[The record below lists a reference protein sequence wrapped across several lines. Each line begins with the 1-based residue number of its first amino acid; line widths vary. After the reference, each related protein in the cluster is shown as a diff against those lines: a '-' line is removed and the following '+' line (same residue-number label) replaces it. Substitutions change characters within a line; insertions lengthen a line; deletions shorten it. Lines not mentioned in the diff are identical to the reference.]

1 MKCLLCSA
9 TFGSNEELGKHY
21 KSYHKI
27 DPNSRFFQKLFQ
39 SNKNS
44 SISRKCLRCDGF
56 LTTSNFKIKHDF
68 LKHYNEG
75 SADFFEEKPAD
86 ILKTANLLK
95 FEITV
100 NTYGD
105 YYIFENSEEVVD
117 EYLRNIHSRFKL
129 SGIKFIKSSFVIENI
144 QQAMSENLRP
154 IMNTRFCTTETYEAC
169 YFNDF
174 VFYGLGNDILS

>member
-9 TFGSNEELGKHY
+9 TFDSNEELGEHY

-44 SISRKCLRCDGF
+44 SISRKCLRCDDF

-117 EYLRNIHSRFKL
+117 EYLRNIHSRF
-129 SGIKFIKSSFVIENI
+129 NI

-174 VFYGLGNDILS
+174 VFYGLGNDI